1 MQEEIAKQPWENQ
14 FETVLGTD
22 RYGAR
27 YIYFPQ
33 FLKTDL
39 RIYRHSL
46 DNKIYSTVK
55 VPASEVNYSLYS
67 LLIYIFFLINNVFI
81 LAHQVKAAYKHRK

>member
-1 MQEEIAKQPWENQ
+1 MQEEVAKQPWEDQ

-33 FLKTDL
+33 FLESDL
-39 RIYRHSL
+39 RIYRHCL
-46 DNKIYSTVK
+46 DNKILSTVK
-55 VPASEVNYSLYS
+55 VSLRVFTSRLSVLYYLRFLCI
-67 LLIYIFFLINNVFI
+67 LLYYFYFSQSNQN
-81 LAHQVKAAYKHRK
+81 KRRN

>member
-33 FLKTDL
+33 FLKSDL
-39 RIYRHSL
+39 RIYRHCL
-46 DNKIYSTVK
+46 DNKILSTVK
-55 VPASEVNYSLYS
+55 VCNY
-67 LLIYIFFLINNVFI
+67 
-81 LAHQVKAAYKHRK
+81 

>member
-33 FLKTDL
+33 FLKSDL
-39 RIYRHSL
+39 RIYRHCL
-46 DNKIYSTVK
+46 DNKILSTVK
-55 VPASEVNYSLYS
+55 VCNLSNNFCS
-67 LLIYIFFLINNVFI
+67 FFFINLFS
-81 LAHQVKAAYKHRK
+81 Y

>member
-1 MQEEIAKQPWENQ
+1 MINLIILFIIATKYNFQHTRKTVQEEIAKQPWENQ

-33 FLKTDL
+33 FLKSDL
-39 RIYRHSL
+39 RIYRHCL
-46 DNKIYSTVK
+46 DNKILSTVK
-55 VPASEVNYSLYS
+55 VCNC
-67 LLIYIFFLINNVFI
+67 
-81 LAHQVKAAYKHRK
+81 